1 MNMNGIDLAVE
12 VNLDNS
18 DCTNHSKIALHANEI
33 EVKQALKYL
42 LRHAIKV
49 SKHGSSVRLQ
59 GSVTVSKDGIRNNAR
74 SRSLF
79 RRTSSSRVGVEQVS
93 SREQQHLQKLGYL
106 TLSITDTGPGIS
118 LVSHLDDIHR
128 YVVDFM
134 PAELRFRGQRLRLFA
149 CDNP

>member
-1 MNMNGIDLAVE
+1 MTMNGVDLTVE
-12 VNLDNS
+12 VDLDNS
-18 DCTNHSKIALHANEI
+18 QYSNHSKIALHANEV

-49 SKHGSSVRLQ
+49 SKHGSTVRLQ

-79 RRTSSSRVGVEQVS
+79 RRTSSSRVGVDQAS
-93 SREQQHLQKLGYL
+93 IREQQNLQKLGYL

-118 LVSHLDDIHR
+118 LVGLKGTHGIL
-128 YVVDFM
+128 M
-134 PAELRFRGQRLRLFA
+134 
-149 CDNP
+149 

>member
-49 SKHGSSVRLQ
+49 SKYESTVRLQ
-59 GSVTVSKDGIRNNAR
+59 GSVTVRKDDTGNSPS

-79 RRTSSSRVGVEQVS
+79 RRASSSRVGIEEVS
-93 SREQQHLQKLGYL
+93 SHEQQHLQKLGYL

-118 LVSHLDDIHR
+118 LVRMHQCLCIK
-128 YVVDFM
+128 
-134 PAELRFRGQRLRLFA
+134 
-149 CDNP
+149 